1 MANSFRFILEST
13 AEITSY
19 WDNRSRRSASWHIGR
34 KLWTSHVQGRE
45 RRAYTFFST
54 CVYVGLLTLYVEG
67 SASSSP
73 SPVRTLC
80 FLNKQPSFSVVLL
93 ILDNSQLPKDNL
105 IPLSS
110 SFTIRTPHPPTLV
123 QSLSERRQQQQQ
135 LGTHYRPHWPNWKVK
150 CCLCVYFTH
159 DAPATRKKKNK

>member
-1 MANSFRFILEST
+1 VTTHFTMANSFRFILEST

-19 WDNRSRRSASWHIGR
+19 WDNRSRRSAAWHIGW

-110 SFTIRTPHPPTLV
+110 SFTIRTPHPRSYRVLANDGNNNN
-123 QSLSERRQQQQQ
+123 SSELITVRTGQ
-135 LGTHYRPHWPNWKVK
+135 TEK
-150 CCLCVYFTH
+150 
-159 DAPATRKKKNK
+159 